1 MKTVTTYITLNNTKT
16 VKAAEIKKI
25 YGAMS
30 NTETFSTEE
39 LTQYQSALSAVYAV
53 VEAANPKF
61 SYTVS
66 IKRKEFESYFKGFE
80 SHTNKGANKELVL
93 ELFDAC
99 RLAGYNTCSI
109 EDSDI
114 VLTHDSGSTLTI
126 TNKEIAVET
135 VSTTPES
142 HPQPQQEETQMQE
155 VQTPTA
161 QEPIVLKRIGHLKE
175 HVIQGIRSELIL
187 MGANRKTHLVLEDW
201 TQYPTL
207 KTVTSKLGKG
217 KYVRITRKRQG
228 EADMKLPLAAF
239 IVMGAEAEFEGNPIA
254 NMEVCGTV
262 TGGTLKLAGDC
273 FVIEVLK
280 DKPRFEMP
288 ITSGSAIPEH
298 LMKHNKKFEVKLPPK
313 PESKTQEPEECSAEL
328 VVTNEPVVA
337 PARESHDTNPAQTQ
351 PAPQQS
357 PEQGTSWAI
366 LAEISHLTSNLQ
378 TQNWEQVE
386 VSASILTESLE
397 SLDEACYDLEALP
410 YANTG
415 YLISIVNKGFTEK
428 DIPSIYQAVK
438 YFIA

>member
-16 VKAAEIKKI
+16 VKTAEIKKI
-25 YGAMS
+25 YGAMT
-30 NTETFSTEE
+30 NTESFSTEE
-39 LTQYQSALSAVYAV
+39 LTQYQSALTAVYSV
-53 VEAANPKF
+53 VEATNPKF
-61 SYTVS
+61 SYIVS

-80 SHTNKGANKELVL
+80 TNTNKGANKELVL

-109 EDSDI
+109 ENSDI
-114 VLTHDSGSTLTI
+114 VLTHDSGSTITI

-135 VSTTPES
+135 VSTTPE
-142 HPQPQQEETQMQE
+142 PEQPQQEETQMQE
-155 VQTPTA
+155 VETPTV

-175 HVIQGIRSELIL
+175 HIIQGIRSELIL

-201 TQYPTL
+201 SQYPTL

-288 ITSGSAIPEH
+288 ITSGSAIPEN

-313 PESKTQEPEECSAEL
+313 PMTQTQETGDSSAEL

-337 PARESHDTNPAQTQ
+337 PAMESYDANPAQ
-351 PAPQQS
+351 PAPQQT

-366 LAEISHLTSNLQ
+366 IAEISHLVSNLQ

-386 VSASILTESLE
+386 VSASILTEYLE
-397 SLDEACYDLEALP
+397 SLDEACFDLEALP

-438 YFIA
+438 YFIV